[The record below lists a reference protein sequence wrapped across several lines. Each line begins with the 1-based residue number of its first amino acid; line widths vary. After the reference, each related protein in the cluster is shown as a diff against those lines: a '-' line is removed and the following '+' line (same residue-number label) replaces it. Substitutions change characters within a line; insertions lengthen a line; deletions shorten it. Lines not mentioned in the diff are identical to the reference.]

1 MLQRHFFWTLLL
13 LKEAEKNNNNK
24 LWSAL
29 YIVLI
34 KKQKKKGEGV
44 CARVCVYS
52 NAESNRGPFAN
63 SIISLRFER
72 EKANN
77 NNVKRT

>member
-1 MLQRHFFWTLLL
+1 M
-13 LKEAEKNNNNK
+13 EKNGE
-24 LWSAL
+24 
-29 YIVLI
+29 
-34 KKQKKKGEGV
+34 KKKGEGA
-44 CARVCVYS
+44 CVCVYS

-77 NNVKRT
+77 FNCVKRT